1 MKKWLALGVLGFAAL
16 AAFAGTCTIIRVNF
30 VEIDGHDTYGA
41 ELKND
46 SGADFLQHNFVVAF
60 INSSGTVVE
69 TKSVPGCLRTLQNGK
84 SNWFSATSSLTP
96 SSTDVALSRLAFDST
111 LKVGTAETGDV
122 TITITSITR
131 EGDEL
136 TVIGKIKNED
146 SDDLD
151 DPVVCVVV
159 RDTSGNVVKVFR
171 DSGSGD
177 LDEDDEYSFTLTF
190 TVPDS
195 TTEVDEVD
203 VHVDGLEDGV
213 PTKPESDTAND
224 VEEVGD
230 AEDLEFSVQPQDST
244 GGVQFGSDVKVKIV
258 DDDGDTVVSAT
269 NTITLA
275 YGSGGDAAGVVTC
288 DDNSVAAVN
297 GVATFED
304 CSVDL
309 DGVDYKLTATA
320 TGLTTATSA
329 AFDITVGP
337 AAKLKFTTQPSAAA
351 TAATDFAQQPVV
363 TVQDAGGNTVTTSVA
378 PVTLTIAGVGP
389 GVLTCDTNPLA
400 AVAGVAD
407 FVDEGCEIS
416 LAGTNTIVAS
426 SGTLTSDTSTAI
438 VTS

>member
-1 MKKWLALGVLGFAAL
+1 VKKWLALGVLAFAAL
-16 AAFAGTCTIIRVNF
+16 AAFAGTCTIIRVNY
-30 VEIDGHDTYGA
+30 VEIDGKDTYGA

-60 INSSGTVVE
+60 INSSGAVVE
-69 TKSVPGCLRTLQNGK
+69 TKTVPGCLRTLQNGK
-84 SNWFSATSSLTP
+84 SNFFSATSTLSP

-111 LKVGTAETGDV
+111 LKVGSAETGDV

-151 DPVVCVVV
+151 DPVVCIVV
-159 RDTSGNVVKVFR
+159 RDTSSNVVKVFR
-171 DSGSGD
+171 DSASGD

-213 PTKPESDTAND
+213 PTKPESDTGNA
-224 VEEVGD
+224 VTEVGD
-230 AEDLEFSVQPQDST
+230 AEDLAFSVQPANTT
-244 GGVQFGSDVKVKIV
+244 GGTDFASDVKVKIV
-258 DDDGDTVVSAT
+258 DEDGNTVTSADD
-269 NTITLA
+269 NITLA
-275 YGSGGDAAGVVTC
+275 IDTNPSAGTLTC
-288 DDNSVAAVN
+288 DDTTVDAVD
-297 GVATFED
+297 GVATFSD
-304 CSVDL
+304 CSIDKA
-309 DGVDYKLTATA
+309 GTGYKLKATA
-320 TGLTTATSA
+320 TGLTTATSS
-329 AFDITVGP
+329 AFNVTVGA
-337 AAKLKFTTQPSAAA
+337 AAKLTFTTEPSAVA

-378 PVTLTIAGVGP
+378 PVTLTIAGAGP
-389 GVLTCDTNPLA
+389 GVLTCTTNPLP

-407 FVDEGCEIS
+407 FAGEGCEIS

-426 SGTLTSDTSTAI
+426 SGALATDTSVSI